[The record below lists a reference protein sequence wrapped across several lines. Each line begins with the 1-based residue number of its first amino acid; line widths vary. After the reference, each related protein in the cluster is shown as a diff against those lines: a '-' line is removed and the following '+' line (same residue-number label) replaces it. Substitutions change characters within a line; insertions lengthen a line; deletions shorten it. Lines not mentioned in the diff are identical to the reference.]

1 MSNKQLVLCRIAAC
15 FVLIA
20 FSCLSGAFAE
30 SKLGFS
36 AFVVDEEMIGVSE
49 ELWLQQRIFLLDDD
63 LSIVSDVKTEN
74 GSFVVQDLSDPSVVY
89 SVSDASY
96 ACMDGVSYDEKLNSE
111 DRVYQYVLNEYG
123 SFSVKP
129 FRINSELLW
138 SNEIILAFDGIEH
151 PYVLAVPDWPDD
163 FTYYIA
169 RISDSGFDR
178 CFEKGICHEG
188 WDSAAW
194 KWPTEFTAVSDS
206 GKVAVTVSD
215 SWGSHSHLYL
225 YDLENGVVTQIGDQF
240 NIAGPI
246 LWYDEDH
253 ILTCL
258 FTKEESVFS
267 LIDVRSA
274 EAVPL
279 RTQNGEKLLLDY
291 TPDMAMA
298 LNSNRTKLAFW
309 SNRFEPH
316 EGVDDLTLNLVDL
329 NTGDI
334 RTLLFTCYSDSFL
347 SSYGKIY
354 VLEAKGKQVFVPYS
368 DYIPS
373 VFFME

>member
-1 MSNKQLVLCRIAAC
+1 M
-15 FVLIA
+15 
-20 FSCLSGAFAE
+20 
-30 SKLGFS
+30 
-36 AFVVDEEMIGVSE
+36 
-49 ELWLQQRIFLLDDD
+49 
-63 LSIVSDVKTEN
+63 
-74 GSFVVQDLSDPSVVY
+74 
-89 SVSDASY
+89 
-96 ACMDGVSYDEKLNSE
+96 
-111 DRVYQYVLNEYG
+111 
-123 SFSVKP
+123 
-129 FRINSELLW
+129 
-138 SNEIILAFDGIEH
+138 
-151 PYVLAVPDWPDD
+151 
-163 FTYYIA
+163 
-169 RISDSGFDR
+169 
-178 CFEKGICHEG
+178 
-188 WDSAAW
+188 
-194 KWPTEFTAVSDS
+194 
-206 GKVAVTVSD
+206 
-215 SWGSHSHLYL
+215 
-225 YDLENGVVTQIGDQF
+225 
-240 NIAGPI
+240 
-246 LWYDEDH
+246 WYDEDH

-274 EAVPL
+274 EAVSL
-279 RTQNGEKLLLDY
+279 RTQNGDKLLLDY

-309 SNRFEPH
+309 SNRYEWH